1 MRFNLSLLTIAAILL
16 ISPPANPFAPE
27 KLGAGY
33 SSSRENESIH
43 LWPGLEH
50 SLLGRQHPRCSNDF
64 RLRAKSSSSAV
75 QRYSS
80 AGRQPLVQFQTGTDR
95 LK

>member
-1 MRFNLSLLTIAAILL
+1 MRFNPLLTIAAILL
-16 ISPPANPFAPE
+16 ISPPANPSAPE

-33 SSSRENESIH
+33 SSSRENESIQ
-43 LWPGLEH
+43 LRPGLEH

-64 RLRAKSSSSAV
+64 RLRAKSGSSAV

-80 AGRQPLVQFQTGTDR
+80 AGRRPLVQFPTGRDR
-95 LK
+95 VK